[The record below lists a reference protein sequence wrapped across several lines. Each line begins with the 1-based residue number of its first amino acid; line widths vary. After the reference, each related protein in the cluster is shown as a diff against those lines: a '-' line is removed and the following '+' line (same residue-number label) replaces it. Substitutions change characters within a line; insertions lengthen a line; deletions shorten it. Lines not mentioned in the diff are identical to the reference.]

1 MDIALLTVAGAVI
14 TAFAG
19 LVIFALRHPT
29 EESGRIIE
37 QMDVAHENLAADYER
52 ERTEAIR
59 LRGELADCAAEKRQL
74 EQERD
79 ECDTKCRQAEA
90 NLRACAR
97 RKERLEQQLIALG
110 IEVDGDF

>member
-1 MDIALLTVAGAVI
+1 MDIALLTVVGAVV
-14 TAFAG
+14 TAFVG

-74 EQERD
+74 ERELE
-79 ECDTKCRQAEA
+79 ECGTNRRQAEA
-90 NLRACAR
+90 HLRACTR
-97 RKERLEQQLIALG
+97 RKERLEQQLIDLG